1 MLVSSTVSETVAEE
15 TLLFGVEPVPAM
27 TGYPTVDQLLDRLE
41 GLRAEHPELIAVE
54 RIGTSRLGEPLWL
67 YTLGE
72 GRLSGLLAGGVHPNE
87 PIGSVTILHL
97 VEQLASSAD
106 LRERLD
112 TTWRIIPCAD
122 PDGMR
127 LNEGWFQTP
136 GDAETY
142 FRHFYRP
149 AGDEQVEW
157 TFPLSYKRAYF
168 DAMLPETQA
177 LQRAIDTARPDF
189 YVPLHNAESGGA
201 YYYLSEPMPG
211 LYCALQQLPERFGIP
226 LHRGEPEA
234 AHFTELTPGIFDMGT
249 VEEVY
254 DWLEGLGLD
263 PAPPGSAGD
272 ASTSYARRYG
282 TLSMIAELPLQRRPD
297 ADDLTLS
304 EHQYADLLEQEGR
317 LLVADGERLQSM
329 LTQAEPDLRLETPL
343 LRASRCFLPM
353 VSRSG
358 ESQRARACLEENS
371 RSATGSEVSGLPGV
385 RHMLRLRFGGI
396 FLRALQAECAAGTA
410 SAQLRRLAEEMEG
423 LFTLWL
429 QEAAD
434 CPSGQTHEIPA
445 HDVASVQCGAVLAL
459 ADYAGRR
466 LRA

>member
-1 MLVSSTVSETVAEE
+1 MSETVAEE

-27 TGYPTVDQLLDRLE
+27 TGYPTVDQLKDRLE
-41 GLRAEHPELIAVE
+41 SLRAEHPELITAE
-54 RIGTSRLGEPLWL
+54 RIGTTRLGEPLWL

-97 VEQLASSAD
+97 VQQLASSAD
-106 LRERLD
+106 LRARLD

-127 LNEGWFQTP
+127 LNEGWFQDP

-157 TFPLSYKRAYF
+157 TFPLSYKRAHF

-177 LQRAIDTARPDF
+177 LQRAIDLARPDF

-201 YYYLSEPMPG
+201 YYYLSEPMPE
-211 LYCALQQLPERFGIP
+211 LCSALQQLPERFGVP

-234 AHFTELTPGIFDMGT
+234 AHFTELAPGIFDMGT
-249 VEEVY
+249 VEEIY

-282 TLSMIAELPLQRRPD
+282 TLSMIAELPLQRHPD
-297 ADDLTLS
+297 ADDLSLS
-304 EHQYADLLEQEGR
+304 EHRYADLLEQEGAQ
-317 LLVADGERLQSM
+317 LIADGERLLAM
-329 LTQAEPDLRLETPL
+329 LAQAEPELSLETPM

-353 VSRSG
+353 VRRSG
-358 ESQRARACLEENS
+358 ESHRARAGQEENS
-371 RSATGSEVSGLPGV
+371 RSATVSELTGLPGV

-396 FLRALQAECAAGTA
+396 FLRALEAEFSAGTA
-410 SAQLRRLAEEMEG
+410 SASLRRLADEMEG
-423 LFTLWL
+423 LFAQWL
-429 QEAAD
+429 REAAA
-434 CPSGQTHEIPA
+434 CPSGQTQAIPA

-459 ADYAGRR
+459 ADYAGRHR
-466 LRA
+466 G

>member
-177 LQRAIDTARPDF
+177 LQRAIDAARPDF

-201 YYYLSEPMPG
+201 YYYLSEPMPE

-282 TLSMIAELPLQRRPD
+282 TLSMIAELPLQRQPD

-329 LTQAEPDLRLETPL
+329 LAQAEPDLRLETPL

-396 FLRALQAECAAGTA
+396 FLRALEAECAAGTA

-459 ADYAGRR
+459 ADYAGRHR
-466 LRA
+466 RA

>member
-177 LQRAIDTARPDF
+177 LQRAIDAARPDF

-282 TLSMIAELPLQRRPD
+282 TLSMIAELPLQRQPD

-396 FLRALQAECAAGTA
+396 FLRALEAECAAGTA

>member
-282 TLSMIAELPLQRRPD
+282 TLSMIAELPLQRQPD

-396 FLRALQAECAAGTA
+396 FLRALEAECAAGTA